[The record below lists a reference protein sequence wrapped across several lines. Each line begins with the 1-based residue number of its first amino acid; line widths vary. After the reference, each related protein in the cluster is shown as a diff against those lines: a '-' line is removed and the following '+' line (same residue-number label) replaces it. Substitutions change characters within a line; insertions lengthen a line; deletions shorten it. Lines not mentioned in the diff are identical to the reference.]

1 MNIEQVADNIY
12 TFPIVLP
19 NNPLKWLNC
28 YVVSSG
34 GRNLLID
41 TGFNRPECRE
51 ALLDGMRQLGL
62 TADNTDI
69 FLTHL
74 HSDHTGNAAYLAGE
88 GFSVMMGRT
97 DHRVVTMP
105 QSEKHRETHA
115 RFLREGMPKEDLAL
129 WSAKSPAIKFAP
141 GAFPARELDDGDVLC
156 YGGYELRCL
165 ATPGHTPGHLCLFD
179 EKRKLIFLGDHVLF
193 DISPNIC
200 AWNGVPDSLGDYL
213 RSLELMKSLDIETAL
228 PAHRARGELTLSER
242 AQQLIEH
249 HRLRLNE
256 AERLVHE
263 NPGVTA
269 YELAGL
275 MTWRIRAKNWTDFPP
290 SQKGFAFGETLDF
303 LQVSGCALILTG
315 GMLSVTGAS
324 APARSGSA
332 DRGSGASSA

>member
-1 MNIEQVADNIY
+1 MITKIALGLYAIAV
-12 TFPIVLP
+12 PLP
-19 NNPLKWLNC
+19 NNPLKNLNA
-28 YVVSSG
+28 YVITGS
-34 GRNLLID
+34 RNLLID
-41 TGFNRPECRE
+41 TGFHQKECRD
-51 ALLDGMRQLGL
+51 ALLSGLQELGISMEH
-62 TADNTDI
+62 TDI

-88 GFSVMMGRT
+88 DFNILMGRK
-97 DHRVVTMP
+97 DHRVITMP

-129 WSAKSPAIKFAP
+129 WSAQTPAIKFAP

-228 PAHRARGELTLSER
+228 PAHRARGEVTLRER

-249 HRLRLNE
+249 HRLRLSE

-263 NPGVTA
+263 HPGITA

-275 MTWRIRAKNWTDFPP
+275 MTWRIRAKNWADFPP
-290 SQKGFAFGETLDF
+290 SQKGFAFGETLAHLDT
-303 LQVSGCALILTG
+303 LLA
-315 GMLSVTGAS
+315 
-324 APARSGSA
+324 
-332 DRGSGASSA
+332 SGAIERLFGENGIVTYR

>member
-141 GAFPARELDDGDVLC
+141 GAFPARELDDGDVL
-156 YGGYELRCL
+156 RCL

-228 PAHRARGELTLSER
+228 PAHRARGELTLGER

-275 MTWRIRAKNWTDFPP
+275 MTWRIRAKNWADFPP
-290 SQKGFAFGETLDF
+290 SQKGFAFGETLAHLDT
-303 LQVSGCALILTG
+303 LLA
-315 GMLSVTGAS
+315 
-324 APARSGSA
+324 
-332 DRGSGASSA
+332 SGAIERLFGENGIVTYR

>member
-141 GAFPARELDDGDVLC
+141 GAFPARELD
-156 YGGYELRCL
+156 GGYELRCL

-228 PAHRARGELTLSER
+228 PAHRARGELTLGER

-275 MTWRIRAKNWTDFPP
+275 MTWRIRAKNWADFPP
-290 SQKGFAFGETLDF
+290 SQKGFAFGETLAHLDT
-303 LQVSGCALILTG
+303 LLA
-315 GMLSVTGAS
+315 
-324 APARSGSA
+324 
-332 DRGSGASSA
+332 SGAIERLFGENGIVTYR

>member
-28 YVVSSG
+28 YVVRSD

-41 TGFNRPECRE
+41 TGFKRPECRE
-51 ALLDGMRQLGL
+51 ALLDGMHQLGL
-62 TADNTDI
+62 TPDNTDI
-69 FLTHL
+69 FITHL

-88 GFSVMMGRT
+88 GFSVLMGRT

-105 QSEKHRETHA
+105 EKDKHKETHA
-115 RFLREGMPKEDLAL
+115 RFLREGMPKEDLSL
-129 WSAKSPAIKFAP
+129 WSAQTPAIKFAP

-213 RSLELMKSLDIETAL
+213 RSLEL
-228 PAHRARGELTLSER
+228 
-242 AQQLIEH
+242 
-249 HRLRLNE
+249 
-256 AERLVHE
+256 
-263 NPGVTA
+263 
-269 YELAGL
+269 
-275 MTWRIRAKNWTDFPP
+275 
-290 SQKGFAFGETLDF
+290 
-303 LQVSGCALILTG
+303 
-315 GMLSVTGAS
+315 
-324 APARSGSA
+324 
-332 DRGSGASSA
+332 

>member
-1 MNIEQVADNIY
+1 MKVKFISLASGSSG
-12 TFPIVLP
+12 
-19 NNPLKWLNC
+19 NC
-28 YVVSSG
+28 YYLGTETSG
-34 GRNLLID
+34 ILID
-41 TGFNRPECRE
+41 AGIGIRTIKKTLKDFNI
-51 ALLDGMRQLGL
+51 L
-62 TADNTDI
+62 
-69 FLTHL
+69 
-74 HSDHTGNAAYLAGE
+74 
-88 GFSVMMGRT
+88 MGRK
-97 DHRVVTMP
+97 DHRVITMP

-141 GAFPARELDDGDVLC
+141 GAFPARELDDGDMLS

-228 PAHRARGELTLSER
+228 PAHRARGELTLGER

-263 NPGVTA
+263 HPGITA

-275 MTWRIRAKNWTDFPP
+275 MTWRIRAKNWADFPP
-290 SQKGFAFGETLDF
+290 SQKGFAFGETLAHLDT
-303 LQVSGCALILTG
+303 LLAG
-315 GMLSVTGAS
+315 GAIERLCGENGIVTY
-324 APARSGSA
+324 R
-332 DRGSGASSA
+332 

>member
-12 TFPIVLP
+12 AFPIVLP

-51 ALLDGMRQLGL
+51 ALLGGMRQLGL

-88 GFSVMMGRT
+88 GFNILMGRT

-105 QSEKHRETHA
+105 EQEKHRETHA
-115 RFLREGMPKEDLAL
+115 RFLREGMPKEDLDL
-129 WSAKSPAIKFAP
+129 WSAQTPAIKFAP
-141 GAFPARELDDGDVLC
+141 AHSRRASLTT
-156 YGGYELRCL
+156 
-165 ATPGHTPGHLCLFD
+165 ATCCATAATSCAALQRRAHPGHLCLFD

-228 PAHRARGELTLSER
+228 PAHRARGEVTLRER

-290 SQKGFAFGETLDF
+290 SQKGFAFGETLAHLDT
-303 LQVSGCALILTG
+303 LLA
-315 GMLSVTGAS
+315 
-324 APARSGSA
+324 
-332 DRGSGASSA
+332 SGAIERLFGENGIVTYR

>member
-1 MNIEQVADNIY
+1 
-12 TFPIVLP
+12 
-19 NNPLKWLNC
+19 
-28 YVVSSG
+28 
-34 GRNLLID
+34 
-41 TGFNRPECRE
+41 
-51 ALLDGMRQLGL
+51 MRQLGL

-88 GFSVMMGRT
+88 GFNILMGRT

-105 QSEKHRETHA
+105 EQEKHRETHA
-115 RFLREGMPKEDLAL
+115 RFLREGMPKEDLDL
-129 WSAKSPAIKFAP
+129 WSAQTPAIKFAP

-228 PAHRARGELTLSER
+228 PAHRARGEVTLRER

-290 SQKGFAFGETLDF
+290 SQKGFAFGETLAHLDT
-303 LQVSGCALILTG
+303 LLA
-315 GMLSVTGAS
+315 
-324 APARSGSA
+324 
-332 DRGSGASSA
+332 SGAIERLFGENGIVTYR

>member
-12 TFPIVLP
+12 AFPIVLP

-51 ALLDGMRQLGL
+51 ALLGGMRQLGL

-88 GFSVMMGRT
+88 GFSVMMGRK

-141 GAFPARELDDGDVLC
+141 GAFPARELDAVLRR
-156 YGGYELRCL
+156 LR
-165 ATPGHTPGHLCLFD
+165 A
-179 EKRKLIFLGDHVLF
+179 
-193 DISPNIC
+193 
-200 AWNGVPDSLGDYL
+200 
-213 RSLELMKSLDIETAL
+213 AL
-228 PAHRARGELTLSER
+228 PCNAGAH
-242 AQQLIEH
+242 
-249 HRLRLNE
+249 
-256 AERLVHE
+256 
-263 NPGVTA
+263 P
-269 YELAGL
+269 
-275 MTWRIRAKNWTDFPP
+275 
-290 SQKGFAFGETLDF
+290 
-303 LQVSGCALILTG
+303 
-315 GMLSVTGAS
+315 GAS
-324 APARSGSA
+324 LPF
-332 DRGSGASSA
+332 

>member
-129 WSAKSPAIKFAP
+129 WSAKSPAINSRPVHSRRASLTTATCC
-141 GAFPARELDDGDVLC
+141 G
-156 YGGYELRCL
+156 YGGYELRLPCN
-165 ATPGHTPGHLCLFD
+165 AGRHPGHLCLFD
-179 EKRKLIFLGDHVLF
+179 E
-193 DISPNIC
+193 
-200 AWNGVPDSLGDYL
+200 
-213 RSLELMKSLDIETAL
+213 
-228 PAHRARGELTLSER
+228 SESS
-242 AQQLIEH
+242 
-249 HRLRLNE
+249 
-256 AERLVHE
+256 
-263 NPGVTA
+263 
-269 YELAGL
+269 
-275 MTWRIRAKNWTDFPP
+275 F
-290 SQKGFAFGETLDF
+290 S
-303 LQVSGCALILTG
+303 
-315 GMLSVTGAS
+315 SVTMFFS
-324 APARSGSA
+324 T
-332 DRGSGASSA
+332 

>member
-12 TFPIVLP
+12 AFPIVLP

-51 ALLDGMRQLGL
+51 ALLGGMRQLGL

-88 GFSVMMGRT
+88 GFNILMGRT
-97 DHRVVTMP
+97 DHRVITMP
-105 QSEKHRETHA
+105 QSEKHKATNA

-213 RSLELMKSLDIETAL
+213 RSLELMKNLDIETAL
-228 PAHRARGELTLSER
+228 PAHRARGELTLGER
-242 AQQLIEH
+242 AQQLIEQ
-249 HRLRLNE
+249 LSE

-263 NPGVTA
+263 HPGITA

-290 SQKGFAFGETLDF
+290 SQKGFAFGETLAHLDT
-303 LQVSGCALILTG
+303 LLA
-315 GMLSVTGAS
+315 
-324 APARSGSA
+324 
-332 DRGSGASSA
+332 SGAIERLFGENGIVTYR

>member
-1 MNIEQVADNIY
+1 MSIEKIADNIY

-19 NNPLKWLNC
+19 DNPLKWLNC
-28 YVVSSG
+28 YVIRSD

-41 TGFNRPECRE
+41 TGFNRPECRN

-88 GFSVMMGRT
+88 GFNILMGRK
-97 DHRVVTMP
+97 DHHVITMP
-105 QSEKHRETHA
+105 QSEKHKATNA
-115 RFLREGMPKEDLAL
+115 RFLREGMPKEDLEL

-141 GAFPARELDDGDVLC
+141 GAFPARELDDGDMLS
-156 YGGYELRCL
+156 YGGYELHCL

-228 PAHRARGELTLSER
+228 PAHRTRGEVTLRER

-249 HRLRLNE
+249 HRLRLDE

-263 NPGVTA
+263 HPGITA

-275 MTWRIRAKNWTDFPP
+275 MTWRIRAKNWADFPP
-290 SQKGFAFGETLDF
+290 SQKGFAFGETLAHLDTLLANGAIERRF
-303 LQVSGCALILTG
+303 GENGIVSY
-315 GMLSVTGAS
+315 
-324 APARSGSA
+324 R
-332 DRGSGASSA
+332 